1 MAGTRDTR
9 TQASIFIDAY
19 IESLVG
25 LFALRLEDVKVA
37 VREHAP
43 EMTVMSSFDGEHV
56 NLQAR
61 RVVDEIGTSGPEVVA
76 AVERIT
82 TAFVAGMW
90 DLLTSHAHYSSISA
104 EPEIQFFR
112 HLRNACGH
120 NGRWNFKEL
129 KHPASWR
136 GKSLDLSHSGQL
148 VFEGLLKHGD
158 VVLLFVDI
166 DRKYFQQ

>member
-1 MAGTRDTR
+1 MAVTRDTR
-9 TQASIFIDAY
+9 TQAGIFINAY
-19 IESLVG
+19 VESLVG
-25 LFALRLEDVKVA
+25 LFALRLEDVKVV

-43 EMTVMSSFDGEHV
+43 EMTVISSFEGKHV

-61 RVVDEIGTSGPEVVA
+61 RVVDEIGTSDPEITA

-82 TAFVAGMW
+82 AAFVAGMW
-90 DLLTSHAHYSSISA
+90 DLLTSHAHYSKIST
-104 EPEIQFFR
+104 EPEVQFFR

-120 NGRWNFKEL
+120 NGRWSFKEL
-129 KHPASWR
+129 KSPASWR
-136 GKSLDLSHSGQL
+136 GKSLDPSHNGQL

-158 VVLLFVDI
+158 VVLLFFDI